1 METDVRGIFTEEVKK
16 FFGSLII
23 IVESA
28 VEYTHI
34 FDAMLMDNIQSFAD
48 CLQWNGAN
56 RFLTSADAESACVE
70 ASSGSF
76 QLYERLAPIKKTTFL
91 RWDELREV
99 HDTGNTVVL
108 ILVWFVQ
115 IT

>member
-48 CLQWNGAN
+48 CLQ
-56 RFLTSADAESACVE
+56 
-70 ASSGSF
+70 
-76 QLYERLAPIKKTTFL
+76 
-91 RWDELREV
+91 
-99 HDTGNTVVL
+99 
-108 ILVWFVQ
+108 
-115 IT
+115 